1 MASRLSV
8 LAVSVTAMVFVF
20 MHLDSSVL
28 EWNYLSMALRG
39 SGIFLPLTFC
49 IFFPGSA
56 RFNGAWLLWCRH
68 FCGAFLEAYQPVGNQ
83 QSVAGARV

>member
-39 SGIFLPLTFC
+39 RRYLSAADVLHFLPGQCALQW
-49 IFFPGSA
+49 
-56 RFNGAWLLWCRH
+56 AWLLWCRH